1 MGLWSMFSQTEFHM
15 GRRHAG
21 NVVFGQRVFHEFL
34 EEKLIYLSPSLP
46 PNLKELGRPGTKVL
60 TMVGAWF

>member
-1 MGLWSMFSQTEFHM
+1 MREMLF
-15 GRRHAG
+15 
-21 NVVFGQRVFHEFL
+21 FGQRVFHEFL

-60 TMVGAWF
+60 TMGGAWF